1 MDLSN
6 AIFLAQS
13 DTTAGFLSANQ
24 MQILNAKNSPKN
36 KAILRESCDL
46 SHIKDLSKIPQI
58 LCKRIRRAKKTTFIF
73 DNNLSFRVVSESSGE
88 SRADSSNKGAN
99 LHHAFLKRFGILFSS
114 SANKNGKRFDL
125 QFALQN
131 ADIIVRDSR
140 GIYEDLPSHIFKA
153 KKFKLKK
160 IR

>member
-24 MQILNAKNSPKN
+24 MRILNVKNSPKN

-46 SHIKDLSKIPQI
+46 AHIKHLSKIPRI
-58 LCKRIRRAKKTTFIF
+58 LCKRIRRAKTSTFIF
-73 DNNLSFRVVSESSGE
+73 DNNLSFRVVRDDFS
-88 SRADSSNKGAN
+88 DKGTN
-99 LHHAFLKRFGILFSS
+99 LHHAFLKRFGTLFSS
-114 SANKNGKRFDL
+114 SANKKGEKFDL
-125 QFALQN
+125 RFALKS
-131 ADIIVRDSR
+131 ADIIVSDSR
-140 GIYEDLPSHIFKA
+140 GLREDSPSHIFKVR
-153 KKFKLKK
+153 KSKLKK

>member
-24 MQILNAKNSPKN
+24 LRILNAKNSPKN
-36 KAILRESCDL
+36 KAILRESCDIA
-46 SHIKDLSKIPQI
+46 HIKNITRIPQI
-58 LCKRIRRAKKTTFIF
+58 LCERIRRAKKTTFIF
-73 DNNLSFRVVSESSGE
+73 DNGLSFRVVRDDFG
-88 SRADSSNKGAN
+88 DKGTN
-99 LHHAFLKRFGILFSS
+99 LHHAFLKRFGTLFSS
-114 SANKNGKRFDL
+114 SANKKGKKFDL

-131 ADIIVRDSR
+131 ANIIVSDSR
-140 GIYEDLPSHIFKA
+140 GLREDLPSTIFKV
-153 KKFKLKK
+153 KKSKLKK

>member
-73 DNNLSFRVVSESSGE
+73 DNGLSFRVVSE

-114 SANKNGKRFDL
+114 SANKNGKNFDL
-125 QFALQN
+125 RFALQN

-140 GIYEDLPSHIFKA
+140 GIYEDLPSTIFKA
-153 KKFKLKK
+153 KKSKLKK